1 MLGSAPGS
9 ALGPVTDPVTDPV
22 TGSVIGPVLRGV
34 ASPWTVAWGS
44 WLGGGM
50 GASESSPGEAGAL
63 LGFRRPMKPQ
73 GTKKKISASSLRE
86 AFRKIIWPRRRL
98 VFLGLCLIAL
108 NRASGM
114 VLPASTRYLIDDVLA
129 GGAERLL
136 MPILLGLVAATTIQA
151 ISSFTLTK
159 LLSVEA
165 QYLIAE
171 LRAEVHEHVLGL
183 PVRRFEDTR
192 SGELV
197 SRVMNDVEGV
207 RNLVGTGLVQLVG
220 GILTALIAMVFLLK
234 INVAM
239 TALALVPMALFAVVS
254 SLAFKR
260 LRPAFRERGKLQA
273 EVTGRLTESLG
284 GIRIIKGFHALA
296 RESDIFRAGV
306 LRIFENVKST
316 LTTTAAVTS
325 LGTFFVGVAS
335 VVILGYGGREI
346 LAEQMT
352 VGELFSFT
360 LFLALLIGPIIQ
372 MANIGTQMTEA
383 FAGLDRTAELLQQ
396 PGEDD
401 DPLRVE
407 VMPRVNGHLRF
418 EDVSFAYEEG
428 EPVLKGIDFEV
439 QPGEVVALVGS
450 SGSGKSTLASIAVS
464 FLSPDTGRVLVDG
477 VDLRTVE
484 LASYRSQLGLVLQD
498 EFLFDGTI
506 RENLLFARPGASE
519 EQVVEA
525 ARRAHVTEFADRMP
539 DGLDTVIGE
548 RGVKLSGGQK
558 QRVTIARALLADP
571 RVLLLDEATSSLDTE
586 SESFIQESLGE
597 LLAGRTTLVIAHRL
611 STIQRADLI
620 LVIEDGEVVERGRH
634 GDLMA
639 QEGRYHRLYTLQ
651 ARI

>member
-1 MLGSAPGS
+1 M
-9 ALGPVTDPVTDPV
+9 VED
-22 TGSVIGPVLRGV
+22 
-34 ASPWTVAWGS
+34 
-44 WLGGGM
+44 
-50 GASESSPGEAGAL
+50 SESSPGQPRAL
-63 LGFRRPMKPQ
+63 LGFRRAMKPQ
-73 GTKKKISASSLRE
+73 GPKKKISASSLRE

-98 VFLGLCLIAL
+98 VLLGLVLIAV
-108 NRASGM
+108 NRSSGM
-114 VLPASTRYLIDDVLA
+114 VLPASTRYLIDDVLT
-129 GGAERLL
+129 GGEQGLL
-136 MPILLGLVAATTIQA
+136 MPILLGLVAATAIQA
-151 ISSFTLTK
+151 VSSFTLTR

-165 QYLIAE
+165 QHLIDE

-296 RESDIFRAGV
+296 RENEIFRAGV

-325 LGTFFVGVAS
+325 LGTFFVGLAS

-346 LAEQMT
+346 LADQMT

-401 DPLRVE
+401 DPERVE
-407 VMPRVNGHLRF
+407 VMPRVDGHLCF

-464 FLSPDTGRVLVDG
+464 FLTPDSGRVLVDG

-506 RENLLFARPGASE
+506 RENLLFARPEASE
-519 EQVVEA
+519 AEVVEA

-539 DGLDTVIGE
+539 EGLDTVIGE

-620 LVIEDGEVVERGRH
+620 LVIEDGEIVERGRH

-639 QEGRYHRLYTLQ
+639 QQGRYHRLYTLQ